1 MVVEVR
7 DESVLAEVLGA
18 PGEVIRPAAE
28 SKSDAGKAALDLTA
42 LDDQGHQGA
51 EQDEEVP
58 DGQERFGAL
67 PRPRQ
72 QLGEDVGK
80 CENDGQT
87 SHHGD
92 QGKSKLTISCV
103 VGILVLR
110 RSDGRGTVA
119 AVAIEIEGT
128 GLVNGRVS
136 RVHGLRL
143 RRFSMYKTES
153 KLTFNTSDERYK

>member
-28 SKSDAGKAALDLTA
+28 GKADAGKAALDVTA
-42 LDDQGHQGA
+42 FDDQRHEGA
-51 EQDEEVP
+51 KQDEEIP
-58 DGQERFGAL
+58 DGQECFGAL

-103 VGILVLR
+103 VGILVLG
-110 RSDGRGTVA
+110 RSDGRRRVA
-119 AVAIEIEGT
+119 AVAIGIEGT

-143 RRFSMYKTES
+143 CRLS
-153 KLTFNTSDERYK
+153 